1 MGVKGD
7 KMTKGSQISME
18 RLAGKLASIA
28 EVTVKKMLE
37 GQGVF
42 HDGNMFKIVDSKRKY
57 FLKAEEMLKDK
68 RTAAGETQ
76 QFKMRYY
83 SLPEAVFGNQKEV
96 LIMLQAALTD
106 SK

>member
-18 RLAGKLASIA
+18 RLTGKLASIA
-28 EVTVKKMLE
+28 EVTVKKMFYS
-37 GQGVF
+37 QGIF
-42 HDGNMFKIVDSKRKY
+42 HDGSMFRIVDSKKQY
-57 FLKAEEMLKDK
+57 IFKADEMLKDK

-83 SLPEAVFGNQKEV
+83 SLPEAVFGNQKELLTIV
-96 LIMLQAALTD
+96 QAALTD